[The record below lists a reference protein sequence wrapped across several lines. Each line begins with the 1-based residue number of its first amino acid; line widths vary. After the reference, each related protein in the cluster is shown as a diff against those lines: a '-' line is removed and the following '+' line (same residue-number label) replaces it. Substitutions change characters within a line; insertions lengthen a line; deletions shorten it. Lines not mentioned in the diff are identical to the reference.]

1 VKEDDDEND
10 YVQSRVLSHSQVPY
24 EIAFKPGTKKLA
36 VAEKRIVIH
45 SDYESS
51 AARSNLDL
59 SPQAAE
65 HCVGDMIWGF
75 GPTEQY
81 IYASSEPKDDKCFEG
96 YHKIFDV
103 EKGASYDLDSKEAGD
118 CLALTPD
125 GSTLVH
131 ASRGPNRKHIL
142 RLYDA
147 KRKNGSAV
155 ETVHM
160 ESFPADASVDGE
172 VNSISISPDGI
183 YVAIARIDNRTHVYD
198 SRNIKKGKLFEY
210 EHTGPSLLRPGS
222 APCGVPRAVWAETE
236 YSRLTLISGGI
247 DGSVRSW
254 NPLEAITSPKNGI
267 ILAQVQSDIGYFSLG
282 DRTKN
287 EQQLIVGDT
296 SGEVSILNSTKT
308 YIQPL

>member
-1 VKEDDDEND
+1 
-10 YVQSRVLSHSQVPY
+10 
-24 EIAFKPGTKKLA
+24 
-36 VAEKRIVIH
+36 
-45 SDYESS
+45 
-51 AARSNLDL
+51 
-59 SPQAAE
+59 
-65 HCVGDMIWGF
+65 MIWL
-75 GPTEQY
+75 
-81 IYASSEPKDDKCFEG
+81 IA
-96 YHKIFDV
+96 
-103 EKGASYDLDSKEAGD
+103 
-118 CLALTPD
+118 

-131 ASRGPNRKHIL
+131 ASRGHNGKHIL

-160 ESFPADASVDGE
+160 ESFAADASVDGE

-247 DGSVRSW
+247 DGKLTGTRS
-254 NPLEAITSPKNGI
+254 T
-267 ILAQVQSDIGYFSLG
+267 
-282 DRTKN
+282 
-287 EQQLIVGDT
+287 
-296 SGEVSILNSTKT
+296 VS
-308 YIQPL
+308 